1 MQLSFAMFPS
11 RACIGLIAA
20 VPLFVAALPAAA
32 QSYPSRPVRM
42 IVPYPAGGTT
52 DVLTRRAAEAL
63 RARLGGSFVVENRPG
78 AQTQLGVQELLRAPA
93 DGHALLMATA
103 STMSLNPV
111 LIPTLTYRVDEMAPV
126 ALIAKVPFAIDAALN
141 FPPNRIAE
149 LISFARVNPGKV
161 TVGTTG
167 VGTSG
172 HLVVEMFAAAAGI
185 RALPVHYKGGA
196 PAIQDILG
204 GHVNLY
210 FDGATSS
217 VAHHRNK
224 RLKILGVTSEKR
236 MAALP
241 DVPSVAEAGLPASVT
256 YSWYGLVARA
266 GTPDAIVARVH
277 QVIMEYLA
285 GPEVQEQ
292 LKNDAA
298 LPGDLSPAQFGRMI
312 AEETAVYR
320 RIVAPLNIKL
330 E

>member
-1 MQLSFAMFPS
+1 MPEFAR
-11 RACIGLIAA
+11 RALKAALAA
-20 VPLFVAALPAAA
+20 VLLACPLFAVQAQTYPA
-32 QSYPSRPVRM
+32 RPVRL

-52 DVLTRRAAEAL
+52 DVLARRTAEAL
-63 RARLGGSFVVENRPG
+63 RARMGGTFVVENRPG
-78 AQTQLGVQELLRAPA
+78 AQTQLGVQEMLRVPA
-93 DGHALLMATA
+93 DGHTLVMATA

-111 LIPTLTYRVDEMAPV
+111 LIPKLTYRVDEMAPV
-126 ALIAKVPFAIDAALN
+126 ALIARVPFAIDAALN
-141 FPPNRIAE
+141 FPPNSIAE
-149 LISFARVNPGKV
+149 LIAYARANPGRV

-185 RALPVHYKGGA
+185 KVLPVHYKGGA

-217 VAHHRNK
+217 VPHFRDK

-241 DVPSVAEAGLPASVT
+241 GVPSMAEVGLPAAVT
-256 YSWYGLVARA
+256 YSWYGVVARA
-266 GTPDAIVARVH
+266 GTPADIINRLNTEINAFIAT
-277 QVIMEYLA
+277 
-285 GPEVQEQ
+285 PEMQEQ
-292 LKNDAA
+292 MRNDAA
-298 LPGDLSPAQFGRMI
+298 LPGDMSPAQFARMI
-312 AEETAVYR
+312 ADETAEYR